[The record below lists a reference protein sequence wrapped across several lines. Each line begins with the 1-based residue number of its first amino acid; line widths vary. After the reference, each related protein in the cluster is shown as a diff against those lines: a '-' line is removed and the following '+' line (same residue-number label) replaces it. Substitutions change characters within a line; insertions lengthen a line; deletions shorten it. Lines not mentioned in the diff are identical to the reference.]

1 MFLLNKRVSLL
12 NWRNRKDK
20 ITILVN
26 SKGYE
31 KNIYDPCAARIGYY
45 QMFPEG
51 CFIIFFF
58 KNGNAV
64 LGWNDNLVYSEE
76 LSNVAWE
83 VKKFGLAFKVAKK
96 DGEVE
101 TFQYMTLKRQPW
113 RLLTELFIPD
123 DEWDLEGDLPHFAY
137 TRLSSRR

>member
-1 MFLLNKRVSLL
+1 MQKRGRNFLCQLERGPPGIE
-12 NWRNRKDK
+12 RF
-20 ITILVN
+20 
-26 SKGYE
+26 
-31 KNIYDPCAARIGYY
+31 ARR
-45 QMFPEG
+45 
-51 CFIIFFF
+51 CT
-58 KNGNAV
+58 GNAV